1 MYRIDRHGSIVNQ
14 EKHDLFKPM
23 LKDGTKKKKKNPIL
37 FSSSPKSYSRLIK
50 CFKWHATNEKESTD
64 MALL

>member
-23 LKDGTKKKKKNPIL
+23 LKDGTKKKKKIPSFFQAPQRVIQ
-37 FSSSPKSYSRLIK
+37 
-50 CFKWHATNEKESTD
+50 D
-64 MALL
+64 

>member
-23 LKDGTKKKKKNPIL
+23 LTDGTKKKIPSFFQAPQRVIQ
-37 FSSSPKSYSRLIK
+37 
-50 CFKWHATNEKESTD
+50 D
-64 MALL
+64 